1 MYKRQGLGLSVV
13 FGTVK
18 SHSGYLNVASSP
30 GQGTRFEIFIPI
42 HKKHCMP
49 DKIKTT
55 EERNNTVM
63 LVDDEVS
70 VLDIEAEM
78 LEDVYKRQVS

>member
-1 MYKRQGLGLSVV
+1 
-13 FGTVK
+13 
-18 SHSGYLNVASSP
+18 
-30 GQGTRFEIFIPI
+30 
-42 HKKHCMP
+42 MP

-70 VLDIEAEM
+70 VLDIEADLLGGKQHHFPGLLQKSPVLAFYLFTIEI
-78 LEDVYKRQVS
+78 